1 MIPRACGI
9 LLPVTSL
16 PSRFGTG
23 CFDRAAYEFIDWLAE
38 AGQHVW
44 QILPIGPTGYGD
56 SPYQAFSTF
65 AGNPYFISLEE
76 LIDAGWL
83 TEQECM
89 DALPDTDPRHVDYEV
104 QYVQRMALLRKA
116 FERSDLC
123 LTEKFRVFCKENAD
137 WLDDYALFMA
147 IKNARFGQ
155 DWTAW
160 EHELAMRE
168 PAAITAARKQYAEDI
183 RFYEFLQCLF
193 FDQLQRLLAYA
204 HSKEIYLIG
213 DIPIYVA
220 PDSADAWADP
230 QLFQLDENHKPTDI
244 SGCPPDAFAVDGQL
258 WGNPLYRWEVHEATD
273 FAWWIRRIRH
283 CFKTCDILR
292 IDHFRGF
299 DEYYSIPAGSE
310 TAAAGHWEKGPGM
323 KLFIAL
329 REALG
334 DAEIIAEDLGYVTDS
349 VRQLVADS
357 GYAGMKVLEFA
368 FDSRDTGS
376 AKDYLPHNYPVNAVA
391 YTGTHDNVP
400 LEGWLR
406 EISDEEKDMAR
417 RYICSDAADEQLY
430 WPLACAV
437 LRSPARIAVI
447 PLQDYLGYGNEAR
460 INQPSTMG
468 KNWRWRVLPGECTPE
483 LASKLRSAA
492 ILYGRKEEA

>member
-104 QYVQRMALLRKA
+104 QYVHRMALLRTA

-123 LTEKFRVFCKENAD
+123 LTEKFRVFCEENAD

-244 SGCPPDAFAVDGQL
+244 SGCRRTHS
-258 WGNPLYRWEVHEATD
+258 RWTD
-273 FAWWIRRIRH
+273 SSGA
-283 CFKTCDILR
+283 
-292 IDHFRGF
+292 
-299 DEYYSIPAGSE
+299 IPCTAGRSMRPRTLHGGSAGSG
-310 TAAAGHWEKGPGM
+310 T
-323 KLFIAL
+323 AL
-329 REALG
+329 RPVTSSASIISG
-334 DAEIIAEDLGYVTDS
+334 DLTSIIPY
-349 VRQLVADS
+349 RQDPRLPQPA
-357 GYAGMKVLEFA
+357 
-368 FDSRDTGS
+368 TG
-376 AKDYLPHNYPVNAVA
+376 K
-391 YTGTHDNVP
+391 
-400 LEGWLR
+400 R
-406 EISDEEKDMAR
+406 
-417 RYICSDAADEQLY
+417 
-430 WPLACAV
+430 
-437 LRSPARIAVI
+437 
-447 PLQDYLGYGNEAR
+447 
-460 INQPSTMG
+460 
-468 KNWRWRVLPGECTPE
+468 
-483 LASKLRSAA
+483 
-492 ILYGRKEEA
+492 GRG